1 MLTMSSHPLGKIYP
15 NLIVYCISI
24 SHHSTSHVIHVQ
36 LHLHK
41 KQKKKPRTWLDGGIF
56 SNRRNS
62 ITSCFLLGTQNL
74 CIIPFWPSAA
84 HSKLRSAAFLLALQG
99 QASQIACH
107 PYRHLLS
114 IWEESGSAT
123 PPLYHG
129 CYCYVSP
136 LNNSTRDIRQSITV
150 NGVTVE
156 SHYWKIPPQ
165 AKYSR

>member
-1 MLTMSSHPLGKIYP
+1 MLTVSSHPLGKIYP
-15 NLIVYCISI
+15 NLTVYLSPHHTTAHHTWYTYSCISI
-24 SHHSTSHVIHVQ
+24 KS
-36 LHLHK
+36 K
-41 KQKKKPRTWLDGGIF
+41 KTPRTWLDGGIF

-123 PPLYHG
+123 PPLYHC
-129 CYCYVSP
+129 CYFYVNP

-150 NGVTVE
+150 NGVIVE